1 MSQTQTVEE
10 LLGDTEEVSTDL
22 LVQLAHGNRTNTEY
36 QDEATLL
43 NHLPVVLRAI
53 GDYVLSD
60 EARVLDVA
68 YALASLV
75 DAIEHRPERGPAL
88 WH

>member
-1 MSQTQTVEE
+1 MRQTQTVEE

-22 LVQLAHGNRTNTEY
+22 LVQLAHGNRTDTEY

-43 NHLPVVLRAI
+43 NHLPVVLRGI
-53 GDYVLSD
+53 CDYVLSD
-60 EARVLDVA
+60 KARVLDVA

-75 DAIEHRPERGPAL
+75 DAIEHRPEREPPR